1 MKERQLLL
9 LSQRSE
15 NYRDG
20 NQEKK
25 QRIDTKNKEKKFKSD
40 NFTRSKR
47 EK

>member
-9 LSQRSE
+9 LSQKSE
-15 NYRDG
+15 NYRES

-25 QRIDTKNKEKKFKSD
+25 QRSDTKNKENKFKSD
-40 NFTRSKR
+40 NITRSKR